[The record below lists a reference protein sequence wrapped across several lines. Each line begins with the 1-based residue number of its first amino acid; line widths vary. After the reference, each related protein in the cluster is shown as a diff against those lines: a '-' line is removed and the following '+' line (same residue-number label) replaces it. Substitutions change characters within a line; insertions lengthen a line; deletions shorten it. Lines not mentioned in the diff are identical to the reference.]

1 MDLEILRQQL
11 RTLVDPDYRTF
22 HCKLMPDYDPNRV
35 LGIRLPVLRKFAA
48 SFAKTPEAEEFL
60 DALPH
65 YYYEE
70 NNLHGLLLEGCR
82 DYGEVLRRLKVFLP
96 QVDNWATCDLLSPR
110 VFAKH
115 HAQLWEQ
122 IPLWLAD
129 PHPYTVRFGLGML
142 MRHFL
147 EEDFTPQVLER
158 AGSVQREEYYVRMM
172 QAWLFATALAKQWDA
187 TLPWLTE
194 HRLEVWVHNKSIQ
207 KAVESRRITGE
218 QKELLRSLRRKPG

>member
-1 MDLEILRQQL
+1 M
-11 RTLVDPDYRTF
+11 
-22 HCKLMPDYDPNRV
+22 
-35 LGIRLPVLRKFAA
+35 
-48 SFAKTPEAEEFL
+48 
-60 DALPH
+60 DALPY

-82 DYGEVLRRLKVFLP
+82 DYGEVLRRLKAFLP

-158 AGSVQREEYYVRMM
+158 REASGGRNTMC
-172 QAWLFATALAKQWDA
+172 
-187 TLPWLTE
+187 
-194 HRLEVWVHNKSIQ
+194 
-207 KAVESRRITGE
+207 G
-218 QKELLRSLRRKPG
+218 

>member
-1 MDLEILRQQL
+1 
-11 RTLVDPDYRTF
+11 
-22 HCKLMPDYDPNRV
+22 
-35 LGIRLPVLRKFAA
+35 
-48 SFAKTPEAEEFL
+48 
-60 DALPH
+60 
-65 YYYEE
+65 
-70 NNLHGLLLEGCR
+70 
-82 DYGEVLRRLKVFLP
+82 
-96 QVDNWATCDLLSPR
+96 
-110 VFAKH
+110 
-115 HAQLWEQ
+115 
-122 IPLWLAD
+122 
-129 PHPYTVRFGLGML
+129 ML

-147 EEDFTPQVLER
+147 QEDFTPQVLER

>member
-1 MDLEILRQQL
+1 MDFTTLHQQL
-11 RTLVDPDYRTF
+11 RALAEPDYRAF
-22 HCKLMPDYDPNRV
+22 QCKLMPEVDPNRV
-35 LGIRLPVLRKFAA
+35 LGIRMPVLRKFAA

-82 DYGEVLRRLKVFLP
+82 DYGEVLRRLKAFLP

-158 AGSVQREEYYVRMM
+158 AGRVRRQEYYVRMM

-194 HRLEVWVHNKSIQ
+194 HRLEIWVHNKSIQ